1 MSRVWCGLVVRA
13 RARGGECVC
22 QRQQQENSYVASIA
36 RMKLLQSVKGVI
48 NRLELVRVLSCF
60 FAFLSASVCGFSPSR
75 LSAACDTSFLSRPP
89 THALSRSLAHS
100 HGRAA
105 HSPTKR
111 THSCRRW
118 LLVRTALRSTCLTAW
133 LPPVNVSS
141 MLMVPRRRSRCY
153 RCLRGVAVCRCTGA
167 PLFDSPLLS
176 LSLMRSRSS
185 TRCPDGSSACSR
197 TLPLPL

>member
-1 MSRVWCGLVVRA
+1 MLF
-13 RARGGECVC
+13 
-22 QRQQQENSYVASIA
+22 
-36 RMKLLQSVKGVI
+36 
-48 NRLELVRVLSCF
+48 RLSLCLC
-60 FAFLSASVCGFSPSR
+60 VCGFSPSR
-75 LSAACDTSFLSRPP
+75 LSAALLLLLLRAIPP
-89 THALSRSLAHS
+89 SYPARLRTHSLAHS

-153 RCLRGVAVCRCTGA
+153 RRLRGVAVCRCTGA